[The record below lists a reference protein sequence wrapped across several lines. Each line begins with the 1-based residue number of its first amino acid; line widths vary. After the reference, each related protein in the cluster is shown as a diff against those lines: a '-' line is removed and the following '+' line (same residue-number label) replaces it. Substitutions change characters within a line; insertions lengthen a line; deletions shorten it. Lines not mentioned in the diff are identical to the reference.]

1 MGSTTTPAGMQS
13 PLLKSSRPGSYL
25 GYSLQATRMCLHL
38 CEAPRGSFVALE
50 VLDDVDVVYRDGTRL
65 LEQSKS
71 GLATNPIANFSVDLW
86 KTFSNWIEAIEAGA
100 VDPAKTLFRLY
111 VLQDKKGEYASDLHY
126 AHTPAQV
133 ATTVQRIREDYEAE
147 GHEGCKPYIERF
159 LGYDQEKLA
168 ALVMAFELETGNDQ
182 LVERI
187 KDHLALTVPNEFL
200 EEACDI
206 AVGWVKNTSDGLI
219 SQRKYPAIARDE
231 FSDRMSTFN
240 TRFSFN
246 HLLKFTLPAPPAD
259 EVEKSRSN
267 ALTLI
272 RQLEI
277 IEAQEEGLQA
287 MTDFLQSKTN
297 KVNWGAK
304 GLVYE
309 PEFDEFKQS
318 LLTQWKLFSKEIR
331 LQSGTASEVDKGQL
345 LQLKCMAASA
355 KLNDVDSPGFF
366 VRGTY
371 HDFSNIKE
379 IGWHPR
385 YRELLDE

>member
-1 MGSTTTPAGMQS
+1 MGSATTPAGMQS

-50 VLDDVDVVYRDGTRL
+50 VLDDVDVVRPDGTRL

-86 KTFSNWIEAIEAGA
+86 KTFFNWIEAIEVGA
-100 VDPAKTLFRLY
+100 VDPAKTLFRIY
-111 VLQDKKGEYASDLHY
+111 VLQDKKGDYASALHY

-133 ATTVQRIREDYEAE
+133 EMTVQRIREAYEAE
-147 GHEGCKPYIERF
+147 MPEGCEPYIERF
-159 LGYDQEKLA
+159 LEYDQEKLA

-200 EEACDI
+200 EEACDT
-206 AVGWVKNTSDGLI
+206 AVGWVKNTSDRLI

-246 HLLKFTLPAPPAD
+246 HLLKYALPAPPAD
-259 EVEKSRSN
+259 EVEKSRPN
-267 ALTLI
+267 ALTMI
-272 RQLEI
+272 RQLEL
-277 IEAQEEGLQA
+277 IEEQEEGLQA

-331 LQSGTASEVDKGQL
+331 LQSWTASEVDKGQL
-345 LQLKCMAASA
+345 LHLKCMATNA

-371 HDFSNIKE
+371 HDFSNTKE

-385 YRELLDE
+385 YRDLLDD

>member
-1 MGSTTTPAGMQS
+1 MGSPTTPAEMQS

-50 VLDDVDVVYRDGTRL
+50 VLDDVDVVLPDGTRL

-86 KTFSNWIEAIEAGA
+86 KTFSNWIEAIEVGV
-100 VDPAKTLFRLY
+100 VDPAKTLFRIY
-111 VLQDKKGEYASDLHY
+111 VLQEKKGEYASALHY
-126 AHTPAQV
+126 AHTTAQV
-133 ATTVQRIREDYEAE
+133 DMVVQSIKEDYETE
-147 GHEGCKPYIERF
+147 QHEGCKPYIERF
-159 LGYDQEKLA
+159 LAYDREKLA

-200 EEACDI
+200 DDACDT

-219 SQRKYPAIARDE
+219 SQRKYPAISRDE

-240 TRFSFN
+240 TRFSYN
-246 HLLKFTLPAPPAD
+246 HLLKYALPAPPAD
-259 EVEKSRSN
+259 EVEKSRSS
-267 ALTLI
+267 AHILI
-272 RQLEI
+272 RQLEL
-277 IEAQEEGLQA
+277 IEEQGEGLQA
-287 MTDFLQSKTN
+287 MTDFLHSKTN

-318 LLTQWKLFSKEIR
+318 LLTQWKLFNKEVR
-331 LQSGTASEVDKGQL
+331 LQSASASEVDKGQL
-345 LQLKCMAASA
+345 LHLKCMAATA

-371 HDFSNIKE
+371 HDFSNAKE

-385 YRELLDE
+385 YRDLLDE

>member
-1 MGSTTTPAGMQS
+1 
-13 PLLKSSRPGSYL
+13 
-25 GYSLQATRMCLHL
+25 MCLHL

-50 VLDDVDVVYRDGTRL
+50 VLDDVDVVLPDGTRL

-100 VDPAKTLFRLY
+100 VDPAKTLFRIY
-111 VLQDKKGEYASDLHY
+111 VLQEKKGEYASALHY
-126 AHTPAQV
+126 AHTRAQV
-133 ATTVQRIREDYEAE
+133 DRVVQSIKEDFETE
-147 GHEGCKPYIERF
+147 QHEGCKPYIERF
-159 LGYDQEKLA
+159 LAYDREKLA

-200 EEACDI
+200 DDACDT
-206 AVGWVKNTSDGLI
+206 AVGWVKNTSDRLI

-246 HLLKFTLPAPPAD
+246 HLLKYALPAPPAD
-259 EVEKSRSN
+259 EVEKSRSS
-267 ALTLI
+267 AHVLI
-272 RQLEI
+272 RQLEL
-277 IEAQEEGLQA
+277 IEEQEEGLQA

-318 LLTQWKLFSKEIR
+318 LLTQWKLFNKEVR
-331 LQSGTASEVDKGQL
+331 LQCASASEVDKGQL
-345 LQLKCMAASA
+345 LHLKCMAATA
-355 KLNDVDSPGFF
+355 KLNDIDSPAFF

-371 HDFSNIKE
+371 HDFSNAKA

>member
-1 MGSTTTPAGMQS
+1 MDSPIIPADMQS

-50 VLDDVDVVYRDGTRL
+50 VLDDVDVVRPDETRL

-100 VDPAKTLFRLY
+100 VDPAKTLFRIY
-111 VLQDKKGEYASDLHY
+111 VLQEKKGEYASALHY
-126 AHTPAQV
+126 AHTPTQV
-133 ATTVQRIREDYEAE
+133 ATTVQRIRDDYEAQ

-159 LGYDQEKLA
+159 LDYDQEKLA

-187 KDHLALTVPNEFL
+187 KDHLALTVPNQFL
-200 EEACDI
+200 EEACDT

-246 HLLKFTLPAPPAD
+246 HLLKYALPAPPAD

-272 RQLEI
+272 RQLEL
-277 IEAQEEGLQA
+277 IEEQDEGLQA

-309 PEFDEFKQS
+309 PEFDEFKRS
-318 LLTQWKLFSKEIR
+318 LLTHWKLFNTEIR
-331 LQSGTASEVDKGQL
+331 LQSATASEIGKGQL
-345 LQLKCMAASA
+345 LHLKCMAVNA

-371 HDFSNIKE
+371 HDFSNAKA

-385 YRELLDE
+385 YRELLDD

>member
-1 MGSTTTPAGMQS
+1 
-13 PLLKSSRPGSYL
+13 
-25 GYSLQATRMCLHL
+25 
-38 CEAPRGSFVALE
+38 VALE
-50 VLDDVDVVYRDGTRL
+50 VLDDVDVIRPNGTRV
-65 LEQSKS
+65 LEQAKS

-86 KTFSNWIEAIEAGA
+86 KTFSNWIDAIEAGA
-100 VDPAKTLFRLY
+100 VDPAKTLFRIY
-111 VLQDKKGEYASDLHY
+111 VLQDKKGDYASALHY
-126 AHTPAQV
+126 AHTPALV
-133 ATTVQRIREDYEAE
+133 ASAVQRIRQDYEAQ

-159 LGYDQEKLA
+159 LDYNQEKLA

-187 KDHLALTVPNEFL
+187 KDHLSLTVPSEFL
-200 EEACDI
+200 EEACDT

-246 HLLKFTLPAPPAD
+246 HLLKFALPAPSTD

-272 RQLEI
+272 RQLEL
-277 IEAQEEGLQA
+277 IEEQEEGVQA
-287 MTDFLQSKTN
+287 MTDYLQSKTN

-309 PEFDEFKQS
+309 PEFDEFKQN
-318 LLTQWKLFSKEIR
+318 LLTQWKLFNKEIR

-345 LQLKCMAASA
+345 LHLKCMAANA

-371 HDFSNIKE
+371 HDFSNAKA

-385 YRELLDE
+385 YRELLDD